1 MMTSVANKTKLE
13 EEEGPA
19 RRLKGAL
26 WDGRVFGGEDTTM
39 GSRRRERDEAQKSP
53 RDRSGVV
60 TRFQLRLRPRRIL
73 PANSIV

>member
-39 GSRRRERDEAQKSP
+39 GSRRRQRDEAQKPP

-60 TRFQLRLRPRRIL
+60 TRFQLRLRPRRIW
-73 PANSIV
+73 SIV